1 MKLVVA
7 IIKPF
12 KLDEVRQALTA
23 IGVHGM
29 TVTEVKGY
37 GRQKGHTE
45 IYRGAEYVVNFLPK
59 LRIEIAVASDIAEKA
74 VGVITANARTGQI
87 GDGKIFVTPIDHAL
101 QNPHRRDRQRRA
113 LRFQYFN
120 ARRQRC
126 RRASRDSQETT
137 TRRGNSMGAPS
148 YRAASNAALTLLAA
162 NFLLT
167 TPASAETSAI
177 NPADTAWMIV
187 ATALVLMM
195 TIPGLALFYSGMV
208 RKKNVLATMA
218 QSLAAV
224 AMISI
229 LWVAF
234 GYSLAFVGDGPWIGS
249 LDRWFLVGMTM
260 DSVNPAA
267 KTIPEA
273 LFMLY
278 QMTFAIITVALVA
291 GAVADRMR
299 FSAYLLFSAG
309 WFMFAYVPLAH
320 WVWGGGFLA
329 TMGVLD
335 FAGGLVVH
343 LSAGVGGL
351 VAAKVMGR
359 RHGYGSENLAPFD
372 LSLAVMGTGLLW
384 VGWFGFNG
392 GSALAANSRAVM
404 AITATHLAACAGAL
418 TWAAIEWATRRK
430 PSVLGMISGAI
441 AGLGTIT
448 PASGFVA
455 PWHGVII
462 GVVAGTLCFWA
473 CTWLKQRLQY
483 DDSLDVFGVHGIGG
497 MTGTLLAGVFA
508 VSAIG
513 GTSGLLE
520 GNPQQVLIQLYGV
533 AATLV
538 WSGGVTFVLLK
549 LVSVFVPLRVSLQQE
564 LEGLDIS
571 QHGEALQ

>member
-1 MKLVVA
+1 
-7 IIKPF
+7 
-12 KLDEVRQALTA
+12 
-23 IGVHGM
+23 
-29 TVTEVKGY
+29 
-37 GRQKGHTE
+37 
-45 IYRGAEYVVNFLPK
+45 
-59 LRIEIAVASDIAEKA
+59 
-74 VGVITANARTGQI
+74 
-87 GDGKIFVTPIDHAL
+87 
-101 QNPHRRDRQRRA
+101 
-113 LRFQYFN
+113 
-120 ARRQRC
+120 
-126 RRASRDSQETT
+126 
-137 TRRGNSMGAPS
+137 MGAPS
-148 YRAASNAALTLLAA
+148 YRAAPKAALFTLAA
-162 NFLLT
+162 SSLA
-167 TPASAETSAI
+167 TPAMAAETSSI
-177 NPADTAWMIV
+177 NAADTAWMIV

-218 QSLAAV
+218 QSLASV
-224 AMISI
+224 ALISI

-234 GYSLAFVGDGPWIGS
+234 GYSLAFVGDGPWIGT
-249 LDRWFLVGMTM
+249 LDRWFLIGMTM
-260 DSVNPAA
+260 ESVNPAA

-299 FSAYLLFSAG
+299 FSAYLLFSIG
-309 WFMFAYVPLAH
+309 WFTFVYVPLAH

-329 TMGVLD
+329 TTGVLD

-343 LSAGVGGL
+343 LSAGIGGL
-351 VAAKVMGR
+351 VAATVIGR

-372 LSLAVMGTGLLW
+372 LSLAVIGTGLLW

-392 GSALAANSRAVM
+392 GSALGANSRAVM

-418 TWAAIEWATRRK
+418 TWGAIEWATRRK
-430 PSVLGMISGAI
+430 PSVLGMISGAV

-462 GVVAGTLCFWA
+462 GVIAGTLCFWA
-473 CTWLKQRLQY
+473 CTSLKQRFKY
-483 DDSLDVFGVHGIGG
+483 DDSLDVFGVHGVGG
-497 MTGTLLAGVFA
+497 LTGTLLAGVFA
-508 VSAIG
+508 VNAIG
-513 GTSGLLE
+513 GTSGLIE

-533 AATLV
+533 AATLL
-538 WSGGVTFVLLK
+538 WSGGITFVLLK
-549 LVSVFVPLRVSLQQE
+549 LVGVFAPLRVSPQQE

>member
-1 MKLVVA
+1 
-7 IIKPF
+7 
-12 KLDEVRQALTA
+12 
-23 IGVHGM
+23 
-29 TVTEVKGY
+29 
-37 GRQKGHTE
+37 
-45 IYRGAEYVVNFLPK
+45 
-59 LRIEIAVASDIAEKA
+59 
-74 VGVITANARTGQI
+74 
-87 GDGKIFVTPIDHAL
+87 
-101 QNPHRRDRQRRA
+101 
-113 LRFQYFN
+113 
-120 ARRQRC
+120 
-126 RRASRDSQETT
+126 
-137 TRRGNSMGAPS
+137 MGALS
-148 YRAASNAALTLLAA
+148 YRAAGNAALIALAA
-162 NFLLT
+162 SALA
-167 TPASAETSAI
+167 TPALAAEASTISA
-177 NPADTAWMIV
+177 ADTAWMIV

-234 GYSLAFVGDGPWIGS
+234 GYSLAFVGDGPWIGT
-249 LDRWFLVGMTM
+249 LDRWFLIGMTM
-260 DSVNPAA
+260 ESINPAA

-299 FSAYLLFSAG
+299 FSAYLLFSVG
-309 WFMFAYVPLAH
+309 WFTFVYVPLAH

-329 TMGVLD
+329 SMGVMD

-343 LSAGVGGL
+343 LSAGIGGL
-351 VAAKVMGR
+351 VAAAVMGR

-372 LSLAVMGTGLLW
+372 LSFAVIGTGLLW

-418 TWAAIEWATRRK
+418 AWGAIEWATRRK
-430 PSVLGMISGAI
+430 PSVLGMISGAV

-455 PWHGVII
+455 PWHGVVI
-462 GVVAGTLCFWA
+462 GVIAGTICFWA
-473 CTWLKQRLQY
+473 CTWLKQRFKY

-497 MTGTLLAGVFA
+497 LTGTFLAGVFA
-508 VSAIG
+508 VNAIG

-520 GNPQQVLIQLYGV
+520 GNPQQVLIQFYGIAV
-533 AATLV
+533 TLV
-538 WSGGVTFVLLK
+538 WAAGITFVLLK
-549 LVSVFVPLRVSLQQE
+549 LVGAFTPLRVSVQQE
-564 LEGLDIS
+564 MEGLDIS